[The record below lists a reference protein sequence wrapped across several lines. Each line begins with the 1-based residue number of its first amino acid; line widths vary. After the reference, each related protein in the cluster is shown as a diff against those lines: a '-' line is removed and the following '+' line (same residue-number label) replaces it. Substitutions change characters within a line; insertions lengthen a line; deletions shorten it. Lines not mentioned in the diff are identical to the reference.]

1 MNEKRNV
8 KGQKAAVLK
17 YLKSGF
23 SLTTKEAS
31 DKFGCTR
38 LPARISD
45 YRREGYCFTE
55 EWVQGE
61 TRYGT
66 PTRFKRY
73 KLIQQVN

>member
-8 KGQKAAVLK
+8 KGQKAAVLN
-17 YLKSGF
+17 YLKSGHT
-23 SLTTKEAS
+23 LTTKEAV
-31 DKFGCTR
+31 DRFGCTR

-45 YRREGYCFTE
+45 YRAEGYRFAE
-55 EWVQGE
+55 EWVTGE

-73 KLIQQVN
+73 KLMES